1 MLYEA
6 TKSVLGERSIY
17 FPRRTQVYNEIK
29 AMYGVSGVTGYG
41 PGNTKLKT
49 PAAWFTNTLKGSVT
63 SSYGLRDPF
72 GSEFH
77 RGLDIRSSYGAP
89 IYSPI
94 AGEIIETGYDP
105 SGYGYYVVIKD
116 FKGYKHIFGHMNG
129 HTPLRQ
135 GDIVSPNTIIGYV
148 GSSGNSTGNH
158 LHYEIRTGNTYDTSI
173 DPNTF
178 KYGSSSIESVVDSAV
193 SKSMNINKTASSG
206 SVESTSEELPRGN
219 GNKSIGTTSDTII
232 KKLDVAVNTQ
242 GVEDKLDILIEAV
255 RDIIELNK
263 KKPGNQGIGYGG
275 GRNNNTNINA
285 PRVTV
290 INSNSRDSSSGDYSG
305 MSLKS
310 IHDIVAKRK

>member
-1 MLYEA
+1 
-6 TKSVLGERSIY
+6 
-17 FPRRTQVYNEIK
+17 
-29 AMYGVSGVTGYG
+29 
-41 PGNTKLKT
+41 
-49 PAAWFTNTLKGSVT
+49 
-63 SSYGLRDPF
+63 
-72 GSEFH
+72 
-77 RGLDIRSSYGAP
+77 
-89 IYSPI
+89 
-94 AGEIIETGYDP
+94 
-105 SGYGYYVVIKD
+105 
-116 FKGYKHIFGHMNG
+116 MNG

-178 KYGSSSIESVVDSAV
+178 NYDSSSIESVVDSV
-193 SKSMNINKTASSG
+193 ISKSMNINKTASSG